1 MIILTGPSASG
12 KTATCLYLQE
22 HYHIKKVI
30 THTTRVI
37 RTGEKNGVDYYFV
50 SIEEFLKLKEA
61 GKFIETVF
69 YNGNYYGTSKA
80 EVRLDKCM
88 AVELEGA
95 KTYKS
100 LNDPNIVLFYMK
112 VDEKIRTFRMR
123 ERGDDEQKIQS
134 RLINDRTAFA
144 LNDEMNK
151 LIDVVVDTEH
161 HDIVSVSKFIYDKY
175 ISILKERN
183 IQFVSSKD

>member
-1 MIILTGPSASG
+1 
-12 KTATCLYLQE
+12 
-22 HYHIKKVI
+22 
-30 THTTRVI
+30 
-37 RTGEKNGVDYYFV
+37 
-50 SIEEFLKLKEA
+50 
-61 GKFIETVF
+61 
-69 YNGNYYGTSKA
+69 
-80 EVRLDKCM
+80 M

-112 VDEKIRTFRMR
+112 VDEKIRTLRMR

-183 IQFVSSKD
+183 IQFIPSND